1 MPRRYDTQKDPD
13 ELWTVYDKFTGW
25 PAELDGLVLTGLS
38 ERVAK
43 KFVGTLS
50 LRDHID
56 RMAKG
61 YSVKNARWLTSRRAF
76 GWAAILLRK

>member
-1 MPRRYDTQKDPD
+1 MPRRYDIQKDPD

-38 ERVAK
+38 VRVAK
-43 KFVGTLS
+43 RLGGMLN

-61 YSVKNARWLTSRRAF
+61 EYLGRRR
-76 GWAAILLRK
+76 LLNWSPRL